1 MKNEAS
7 GYFKDLLTS
16 RANNLLEHQTVVA
29 AMSYNSRSGELLRS
43 VQQSPSLNGASDA
56 ELTLEYPLYIRFL
69 DMKKGR
75 GGRKKKVYEP
85 IYNRYI
91 WGYLFT
97 VYGPSER
104 PDRTYK
110 HDRSPRYRRGS
121 DRYPLIFY

>member
-1 MKNEAS
+1 MKSEAS

-85 IYNRYI
+85 GTYMALLRGLTGRISM
-91 WGYLFT
+91 T
-97 VYGPSER
+97 VVRAIEGEVTDIR
-104 PDRTYK
+104 
-110 HDRSPRYRRGS
+110 
-121 DRYPLIFY
+121 

>member
-1 MKNEAS
+1 MKSEAS

-56 ELTLEYPLYIRFL
+56 ELTLEYPLHIRFL

-97 VYGPSER
+97 G
-104 PDRTYK
+104 TYMALL
-110 HDRSPRYRRGS
+110 RGLTGRIS
-121 DRYPLIFY
+121 MTVVRAIEGKVTDIR